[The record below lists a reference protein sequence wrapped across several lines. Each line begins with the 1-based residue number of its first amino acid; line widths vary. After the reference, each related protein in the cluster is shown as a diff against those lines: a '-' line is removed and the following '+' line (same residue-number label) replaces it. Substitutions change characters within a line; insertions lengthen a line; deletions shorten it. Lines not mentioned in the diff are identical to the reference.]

1 MTQNNEQDGKLTLSR
16 PGRLELKKTVETG
29 QVRQSFS
36 HGRTKSVTVEVRKKR
51 TFERGASG
59 RMRAVQDTD
68 ALQGEIS
75 GLPDDSDNLTEQERA
90 ARVRALH
97 DAAAD
102 EERRRID
109 ETLHYAR
116 IFNAKEL
123 TNAKNKISK
132 LWQIDKNKERTRE
145 IKLKGIDAR
154 EEWNEFVVDLTEQVQ
169 GPYWEVLSFF
179 EMLKSMSKLCTMP

>member
-1 MTQNNEQDGKLTLSR
+1 MTQNDEQDGKLTLSR

-59 RMRAVQDTD
+59 RMRVVQDTD

-75 GLPDDSDNLTEQERA
+75 GLPEDSDNLTEQERA

-109 ETLHYAR
+109 EVERERQELAEAEAQRLRDEAEAKRRVEEESRRKSEEDTRRKTDEDVRRRQPEPVVPPAAPE
-116 IFNAKEL
+116 AKESSP
-123 TNAKNKISK
+123 AAAIPAS
-132 LWQIDKNKERTRE
+132 
-145 IKLKGIDAR
+145 
-154 EEWNEFVVDLTEQVQ
+154 
-169 GPYWEVLSFF
+169 
-179 EMLKSMSKLCTMP
+179 